1 MIIGFGLFKFKEDST
16 EQGMAH
22 LLEHLE
28 LEKRQSGN
36 LEGYVARGLADTASF
51 LIYTKWDSKESREAM
66 HEAIRTNPEVGR
78 RFSEIMKLID
88 KEPIF
93 GAFEVIERSSAH

>member
-16 EQGMAH
+16 QQGMVH
-22 LLEHLE
+22 LLHHLE
-28 LEKRQSGN
+28 LEKRQSGI
-36 LEGYVARGLADTASF
+36 LEGYVAKGLDDPTSF

-66 HEAIRTNPEVGR
+66 HKAIRTSPETGK
-78 RFSEIMKLID
+78 RFSEIVKLMD

-93 GAFEVIERSSAH
+93 GTFEVIE

>member
-16 EQGMAH
+16 QQGMTH

-66 HEAIRTNPEVGR
+66 HKSVRKDPETER
-78 RFSEIMKLID
+78 RFSEIMKLVD

-93 GAFEVIERSSAH
+93 GAFEVIEHSSAH